1 MVWPRIE
8 TAKRALGMVHP
19 MTSVFFALVP
29 CPQADWEGEA
39 YREFVSKLFRLQKH
53 PRFGERYTW
62 VDAADSADLVIVLEP
77 VSFKTATYRDV
88 LWQIPSVQ
96 HQPDKV
102 FTINYD
108 DAPLAFLPGIYAAMP
123 FRRFEAMFSVA
134 GCYLVNSPNQF
145 VRRAGTKTD
154 LTPKYLF
161 TFRGSL
167 SSLIRRR
174 MFREP
179 KLIRDDPRSKFTV
192 VDAWFNHSDEQKKD
206 YVDEILLTKF
216 VLCPRGQGTVSHR
229 LFETMELGRVPVI
242 IADDWVEPDGPR
254 WPEFSIR
261 IPEAKIDSIP
271 SILSAREPLFSRM
284 AQLARRAW
292 EEYFAPEVRLCRML
306 DQLMELKDGFGNTW
320 IDYRVRWRVR
330 RFHRGNVGPLWDRMR
345 RRLGLF
351 ET

>member
-1 MVWPRIE
+1 
-8 TAKRALGMVHP
+8 

-39 YREFVSKLFRLQKH
+39 YREFVSKLFRLQKL

-77 VSFKTATYRDV
+77 VSFKTATYREI
-88 LWQIPSVQ
+88 LWQIPSVRDC
-96 HQPDKV
+96 PGNV

-123 FRRFEAMFSVA
+123 FHRFEPMFTVA

-145 VRRAGTKTD
+145 VRSAGTNTD
-154 LTPKYLF
+154 IAPEYLF

-167 SSLIRRR
+167 SSPIRRR
-174 MFREP
+174 MSREP
-179 KLIRDDPRSKFTV
+179 KLIGDGPRSKFTV
-192 VDAWFNHSDEQKKD
+192 VDAWFNHSDEQKRD

-229 LFETMELGRVPVI
+229 LFETMELSRVPVI

-261 IPEAKIDSIP
+261 IPEAKLSSIP
-271 SILSAREPLFSRM
+271 SILSERESLFSGM
-284 AQLARRAW
+284 ARLSRRAW

-306 DQLMELKDGFGNTW
+306 DQLMELKNGLGKGWT
-320 IDYRVRWRVR
+320 DYRARWRVR

-351 ET
+351 EA